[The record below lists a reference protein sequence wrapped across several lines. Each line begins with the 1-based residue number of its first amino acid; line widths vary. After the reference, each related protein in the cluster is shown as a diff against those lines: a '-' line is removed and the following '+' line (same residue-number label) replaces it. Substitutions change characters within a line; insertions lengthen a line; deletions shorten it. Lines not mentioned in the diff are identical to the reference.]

1 MKVFNKLVRD
11 KIPQII
17 EANGEQ
23 AKIRILD
30 DAEYREELNKKLLEE
45 VAEYSADNNVEEL
58 ADIVEVVYGILNSM
72 GISIDEF
79 EMVRK
84 AKVEKRGA
92 FMERIFLEETK

>member
-11 KIPQII
+11 KIPTII

-23 AKIRILD
+23 AKTRILND
-30 DAEYREELNKKLLEE
+30 DEYRAELNKKLLEE

-72 GISIDEF
+72 GISLEEF
-79 EMVRK
+79 ETIRK
-84 AKVEKRGA
+84 AKVDKRGA
-92 FMERIFLEETK
+92 FQERIFLEETK

>member
-11 KIPQII
+11 KIPAII

-23 AKIRILD
+23 AKTRILD
-30 DAEYREELNKKLLEE
+30 DEEYRAELNKKLLEE

-72 GISIDEF
+72 GVSIEEF
-79 EMVRK
+79 EAIRK

-92 FMERIFLEETK
+92 FQERIFLEETK

>member
-17 EANGEQ
+17 ESNGEQ
-23 AKIRILD
+23 AKIRILND
-30 DAEYREELNKKLLEE
+30 EEYRAELNKKLLEE

-72 GISIDEF
+72 GISIEEF
-79 EMVRK
+79 ETISKQRLTNEVHFK
-84 AKVEKRGA
+84 KE
-92 FMERIFLEETK
+92 FF

>member
-23 AKIRILD
+23 AKTRILD

-79 EMVRK
+79 ETVRK

-92 FMERIFLEETK
+92 FMERIFLEETN

>member
-11 KIPQII
+11 KIPSII

-23 AKIRILD
+23 AKTRILD
-30 DAEYREELNKKLLEE
+30 DAEYRAELNKKLLEE

-72 GISIDEF
+72 GVSVDEF
-79 EMVRK
+79 EQIRK
-84 AKVEKRGA
+84 SKVEKRGS
-92 FMERIFLEETK
+92 FYERIFLEETK

>member
-23 AKIRILD
+23 ARTRILD

-72 GISIDEF
+72 GVSIEDF
-79 EMVRK
+79 EKIRK
-84 AKVEKRGA
+84 AKAEKRGA
-92 FMERIFLEETK
+92 FYDRIFLEETK

>member
-17 EANGEQ
+17 ESNGEQ
-23 AKIRILD
+23 AKIRILND
-30 DAEYREELNKKLLEE
+30 EEYRVELNKKLLEE

-72 GISIDEF
+72 GISIEEF
-79 EMVRK
+79 ETIRK
-84 AKVEKRGA
+84 AKVDKRGA
-92 FMERIFLEETK
+92 FQERIFLEETK